1 MTVIEERHG
10 ERGQPH
16 AIQTPL
22 GWTASNGHFQLG
34 ATDLS
39 TRRVVV
45 SQTDDEKDLKI
56 LKLQETIRDLVV
68 ENETIQ
74 ASINDGKARLMVEGN
89 IKVCKNR
96 YQIPVPLKENVT
108 SIPDNFDLAAKRLG
122 FLRKRMLKDPEPTSK
137 VEQSMQELKDY
148 GAIKPAKPEQ
158 TNVTNYLPYYL
169 TDQTKP
175 RVVYDGSVPWKKH
188 CINNAIYSGP
198 DELNVLSRVLAR
210 FRLGS
215 LP

>member
-1 MTVIEERHG
+1 MVRGWLRYNLPQNQDFSTVSHFAGVTTSSLPDKCSVDTIIRLDNSHLMTVIEERHG

-56 LKLQETIRDLVV
+56 LKLQETIRDLAV

-137 VEQSMQELKDY
+137 VEQSIQELKTT
-148 GAIKPAKPEQ
+148 EQ
-158 TNVTNYLPYYL
+158 
-169 TDQTKP
+169 
-175 RVVYDGSVPWKKH
+175 
-188 CINNAIYSGP
+188 
-198 DELNVLSRVLAR
+198 
-210 FRLGS
+210 
-215 LP
+215 